1 MEVVHPDMMEINAE
15 LHSQLELLE
24 EELRNTRELARSRE
38 EGQGAGQEVERLRA
52 QVVAE
57 QNRAAQEK
65 NKAQE
70 MGKVVNYL
78 EKENG
83 GRREDVEKSE
93 EDIMRLEREDA
104 KEGVGKE
111 EEAREKGPEHR
122 TVKLKVLATYQS
134 IPSTPPSSLRIL
146 LSS

>member
-15 LHSQLELLE
+15 LHSKLELLE
-24 EELRNTRELARSRE
+24 EELRNTRELARGRE
-38 EGQGAGQEVERLRA
+38 ERQGSGQEVERLRA

-78 EKENG
+78 EKELENAKKEKDIAVG
-83 GRREDVEKSE
+83 STAPVQLFMLNCSCSHTHAHADAHADAPGVEDVQ
-93 EDIMRLEREDA
+93 
-104 KEGVGKE
+104 G
-111 EEAREKGPEHR
+111 
-122 TVKLKVLATYQS
+122 
-134 IPSTPPSSLRIL
+134 L
-146 LSS
+146 LLGD